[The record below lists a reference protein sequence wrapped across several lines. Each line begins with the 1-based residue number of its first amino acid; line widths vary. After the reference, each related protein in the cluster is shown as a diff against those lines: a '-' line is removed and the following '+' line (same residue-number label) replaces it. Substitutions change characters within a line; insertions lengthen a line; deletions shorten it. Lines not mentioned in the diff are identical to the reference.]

1 MLAFTLK
8 GRGLTRAWSSQVPV
22 MDWRSDKSES
32 DAGGMKQER
41 KPVGKATLASVERK
55 NVTFAK
61 WKKDQF
67 RKERKII
74 FKLWRV
80 PQNEEKEKELKAI
93 SDDIQPH
100 SDPDFVLRSLTM

>member
-8 GRGLTRAWSSQVPV
+8 GRGPTRPRSLQVPV
-22 MDWRSDKSES
+22 MDWHSEKSES
-32 DAGGMKQER
+32 DAGRVKQER
-41 KPVGKATLASVERK
+41 KPVGKATLASAERK

-80 PQNEEKEKELKAI
+80 PQNEEKEKQLKAI
-93 SDDIQPH
+93 SDDIQPNF
-100 SDPDFVLRSLTM
+100 DPDFVLRSLKM